1 MNDRLGTL
9 ITMAAAA
16 TMLATTIGPKPVP
29 WLVWNASASVP
40 IGLYKLT
47 PATHLTVTDL
57 VVALPPAP
65 LAAMLA
71 DEGYL
76 PRGVPLI
83 KRVLALPGQTVC
95 RTGVFVTVDRILMG
109 SAREKGRNGHAM
121 PSWQGCR
128 VVATD
133 HVFLMNWDEPASLD
147 GRYFGTLPLASVVGR
162 AQPLWTR
169 ADE

>member
-1 MNDRLGTL
+1 M
-9 ITMAAAA
+9 
-16 TMLATTIGPKPVP
+16 
-29 WLVWNASASVP
+29 
-40 IGLYKLT
+40 
-47 PATHLTVTDL
+47 HLTVTDL

-109 SAREKGRNGHAM
+109 SAREKDRSGHSL

-128 VVATD
+128 AVAAN
-133 HVFLMNWDEPASLD
+133 HVFLMNWDEPNSLD
-147 GRYFGTLPLASVVGR
+147 GRYFGMLPLTSVVGR
-162 AQPLWTR
+162 AEPLWTR
-169 ADE
+169 DDE

>member
-16 TMLATTIGPKPVP
+16 TMLATTIGQKPVP

-40 IGLYKLT
+40 IGLYQVT

-83 KRVLALPGQTVC
+83 KRVLALPGQTIC

-109 SAREKGRNGHAM
+109 SAREKDRNGHPL

-128 VVATD
+128 VVATY
-133 HVFLMNWDEPASLD
+133 HVFLMNWEEPNSLD

-162 AQPLWTR
+162 AEPLWTR